1 MGLPLRLRTLT
12 CLMLVSVG
20 LLACTSLP
28 KPSSR
33 VQGEPFSRV
42 GRFAMTVND
51 SKGKQSAVQGV
62 FSWRDDGQHYVLDL
76 RNPLGST
83 QARLEG
89 GPGVASLTYAN
100 GRQMFAADPDALIED
115 ALGSRMPVV
124 GLRDWLRGRV
134 YAPPTL
140 LGMVQDD
147 QQRPLAFEQGGWR
160 AHLSRYDALGPRLLV
175 LERNDAGRHMVLRL
189 VLNPP

>member
-1 MGLPLRLRTLT
+1 
-12 CLMLVSVG
+12 
-20 LLACTSLP
+20 
-28 KPSSR
+28 
-33 VQGEPFSRV
+33 
-42 GRFAMTVND
+42 MTVND